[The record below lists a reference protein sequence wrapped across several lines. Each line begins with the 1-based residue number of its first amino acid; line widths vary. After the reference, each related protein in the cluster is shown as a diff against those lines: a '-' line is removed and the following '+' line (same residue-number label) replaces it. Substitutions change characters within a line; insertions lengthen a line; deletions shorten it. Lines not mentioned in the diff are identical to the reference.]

1 MQQTNPDDL
10 DTQLIHD
17 LSGFTHDPLGFV
29 RYAFPWGEPGVL
41 EHEGLRDWQ
50 RLYLDDL
57 GQSLRTRA
65 SANVWDVI
73 QEATA
78 SGHGIGKSALVSWL
92 ILWAMATREDT
103 RGVVTANTE
112 GQLRTKTWPE
122 VSKWF
127 GLLVCNHWFSLTA
140 TAIFSRAKGCDK
152 TWRIDAIPWSD
163 SNTEAFAGLHNQGK
177 RILLVFDEGSA
188 ISDKIYETAEG
199 ALTDSGT
206 EIIWACF
213 GNPTRNTGRFRDAF
227 GRLAHRW
234 RARSIDSRTVEGTN
248 KTQIAKW
255 VADYGEDSDFVRVR
269 VRGVFPAASAM
280 QFIEGDTVEQA
291 RARAPIAGLRDPLI
305 MFVDVSRGGDDEMVI
320 GYRRGMDAR
329 SIPWEYIPGSET
341 RNSERC
347 IARVVDLATT
357 TDQLR
362 RPDAIMIDETGIG
375 GPMVDRIRTLL
386 GDMVPVFG
394 VQFGGASPN
403 KKLSN
408 MRAYMWWKMRDWLRL
423 TGCIPDDNQ
432 LSYQLTSPEYF
443 HDKHD
448 RVCLESKDD
457 MKARGLSSPDRADG
471 LCISFAYDIQPR
483 NNTAINRSGKQ
494 DRAARDYDPYAN
506 V

>member
-1 MQQTNPDDL
+1 MTSADEIEA
-10 DTQLIHD
+10 QLIND
-17 LSGFTHDPLGFV
+17 IGGFTHDPLGFV
-29 RYAFPWGEPGVL
+29 LYAFPWGEPGVL

-50 RLYLDDL
+50 RRYLDDL
-57 GQSLRTRA
+57 GQALRKCAAT
-65 SANVWDVI
+65 NVWDVI
-73 QEATA
+73 QDATA

-127 GLLVCNHWFSLTA
+127 GLLICRHWFMLTA

-152 TWRIDAIPWSD
+152 TWRIDAIPWSE

-199 ALTDSGT
+199 ALTDINT

-234 RARSIDSRTVEGTN
+234 RTRSIDSRAVEGTN
-248 KTQIAKW
+248 KTQLAKW

-269 VRGVFPAASAM
+269 VRGMFPSASSM
-280 QFIEGDTVEQA
+280 QFIETDTVEQA
-291 RARAPIAGLRDPLI
+291 RQREPIAGLRDPLI
-305 MFVDVSRGGDDEMVI
+305 MSVDVSRGGEDEMVI
-320 GYRRGMDAR
+320 AFRRGMDSR
-329 SIPWEYIPGSET
+329 SVPWVIIPGSET
-341 RNSERC
+341 RNSERVV
-347 IARVVDLATT
+347 ARVVDLATT

-362 RPDAIMIDETGIG
+362 RPDAIIVDETGIG
-375 GPMVDRIRTLL
+375 GPIVDRLRVLM
-386 GDMVPVFG
+386 GDTCPVFG
-394 VQFGGASPN
+394 VQFGAAAPN
-403 KKLSN
+403 KKLAN
-408 MRAYMWWKMRDWLRL
+408 MRAHIWWKMRDWLRGG
-423 TGCIPDDNQ
+423 GCVPNSDQ
-432 LSYQLTSPEYF
+432 LALQLTAPEYF
-443 HDKHD
+443 HDRHD

-457 MKARGLSSPDRADG
+457 IKARGLQSDRSDA
-471 LCISFAYDIQPR
+471 LAISFAYDIQPR
-483 NNTAINRSGKQ
+483 SNTAAKRGGTQ
-494 DRAARDYDPYAN
+494 ARAAADYDPYVN
-506 V
+506 I